1 MPIAYG
7 HRPERPRFRAHVR
20 LRYSVDETFFLVLS
34 EKMTP
39 AQCRAGRAWLSWS
52 QKDLAKKARVGLYYV
67 KDFEGERRTPI
78 EAAQTAMRV
87 ALEREGIGFP
97 FADDGCGGKTASGIT
112 YSKTSADPD
121 KESKI

>member
-7 HRPERPRFRAHVR
+7 RRPERPRFRAHAR

-52 QKDLAKKARVGLYYV
+52 QKDLAKKARVGLYTV
-67 KDFEGERRTPI
+67 KDFEGDRRTPI
-78 EAAQTAMRV
+78 EATHTAMRV
-87 ALEREGIGFP
+87 ALEREGIGFC
-97 FADDGCGGKTASGIT
+97 FETEDGESYASGILF
-112 YSKTSADPD
+112 SRQNKADA
-121 KESKI
+121 